1 MQISNKWGIL
11 GKALIARRLIKSL
24 NTLKYDVLYVGTRR
38 KNLYKK
44 KKFCSY
50 NQLLAKKD
58 IDCIYIPL
66 PNSLHFNWAKK
77 FLLRGK
83 NVLVEKPAVL
93 STKHLSEL
101 LKISKK
107 KKILFKEA
115 LMYRHNKE
123 TIKFLNIV
131 KELSKKNKIKKIECE
146 FSKKINFS
154 KKNIRFNK
162 KLGGGCLNDLG
173 YYGISMLNAILPSVK
188 LKKIQFINKEI
199 KKKVLTSV
207 HIKLLLQKKIEA
219 EIRSS
224 FVNDNNYITIH
235 FDNKSIFYNNCF
247 TYNKIKVIKFISQ
260 KKITKLKLSVT
271 QDRYMDQIKNFSN
284 NKVYSINEM
293 KNNINLLE
301 KINNSI
307 NQSN

>member
-1 MQISNKWGIL
+1 
-11 GKALIARRLIKSL
+11 
-24 NTLKYDVLYVGTRR
+24 
-38 KNLYKK
+38 
-44 KKFCSY
+44 
-50 NQLLAKKD
+50 
-58 IDCIYIPL
+58 
-66 PNSLHFNWAKK
+66 
-77 FLLRGK
+77 
-83 NVLVEKPAVL
+83 
-93 STKHLSEL
+93 
-101 LKISKK
+101 
-107 KKILFKEA
+107 
-115 LMYRHNKE
+115 
-123 TIKFLNIV
+123 
-131 KELSKKNKIKKIECE
+131 
-146 FSKKINFS
+146 
-154 KKNIRFNK
+154 
-162 KLGGGCLNDLG
+162 
-173 YYGISMLNAILPSVK
+173 MLNAILPSVK